1 MGAMKMKYLGNCC
14 SIIAISWL
22 SLNSVSAREISRE
35 NDARSTESGSQPAF
49 DDTADAPA
57 SGNDIVVT
65 ANKRQ
70 STTVLKAPSAIQ
82 AISGTDLLD
91 QGVVSF
97 EDVAG
102 QVPGLAVQ
110 NLGPGDRKYVIRG
123 VSSTGASTTGVYY
136 DEAVISGSNANDGGG
151 LQSDIRLYDLERIEV
166 LRGPQGTL
174 YGAGSMS
181 GTIRFITNKPDLDD
195 FSGYVKGEIST
206 TRKGGENYNING
218 ALNLPIVENK
228 IALRLVGWGV
238 DDSGFVDQVRVGT
251 GSPDP
256 LGRVSN
262 VNNDKVLGG
271 RAILRVKPVDDLTID
286 LSYTRQRQESQG
298 SSRYTPAGITA
309 YSVPG
314 TPTIQG
320 CDLCNT
326 DVNLAPRKDNL
337 EIFSATANYR
347 TSFGTFTAT
356 TNQFN
361 RKFLYSIDTTAILF
375 QLGIPYPSLTYEYVD
390 RKLNSSELRF
400 ASDFDFPVNFVVGGF
415 RQGETSN
422 LEVNVLSTNGIG
434 KPRGGFST
442 LNSMDALLFP
452 DTGSTFY
459 GRTDRRK
466 SVQYAAFGEV
476 AWDVVSG
483 LELTAG
489 IRYFHETL
497 NGVQQT
503 LHPFGGFPDGETSEP
518 PVVNEEQSN
527 SKLTYKF
534 NAGYTVSTDLLIY
547 ATVSSGFRSGG
558 LNPPSPF
565 APIPPSFKSDNLWN
579 YEFGIKGKLF
589 GGGLEYQADAF
600 YIDWKGIQVQQAT
613 PEALPYL
620 GNAGNARIKGFEFEL
635 VARPTDSLTV
645 NFAGSIQDAYLK
657 EGATPDQLA
666 INPTLGVSG
675 DKLPDVAPFQFAVG
689 LNYTT
694 PLSSTSDWSATLA
707 ADVNYQGKRNAYFQN
722 SPFNIE
728 LKSYTLVDLRASIS
742 NDLWTVS
749 VFARNLTDKR
759 AQLSAINSAQD
770 PYALITARPRTFGLS
785 VLRNF

>member
-35 NDARSTESGSQPAF
+35 SDARSTETGSQPGY
-49 DDTADAPA
+49 DETADAPA

-82 AISGTDLLD
+82 AISGSDLLN
-91 QGVVSF
+91 QGAVSF

-151 LQSDIRLYDLERIEV
+151 FQSDIRLYDLERIEV

-206 TRKGGENYNING
+206 TRNGGENYNING

-238 DDSGFVDQVRVGT
+238 DDSGFVDQVRVGA
-251 GSPDP
+251 GSTDP

-262 VNNDKVLGG
+262 VNNDNVLGG
-271 RAILRVKPVDDLTID
+271 RAILRVKPVDELTID
-286 LSYTRQRQESQG
+286 LSYTRQKQKARG
-298 SSRYTPAGITA
+298 SSRYTPTGITA
-309 YSVPG
+309 YSAPG
-314 TPTIQG
+314 APIIQG

-326 DVNLAPRKDNL
+326 DVNLAPREDNL
-337 EIFSATANYR
+337 EIYSATANYR

-361 RKFLYSIDTTAILF
+361 RKFLYSIDTTAILVQF
-375 QLGIPYPSLTYEYVD
+375 GLPYPSLTYEYVD
-390 RKLNSSELRF
+390 RKVNSSELRF

-415 RQGETSN
+415 RQSEASR
-422 LEVNVLSTNGIG
+422 LEVNVLATNNIG
-434 KPRGGFST
+434 TPRGGFST
-442 LNSMDALLFP
+442 LNSQDALLFP
-452 DTGSTFY
+452 DTGTTFL

-466 SVQYAAFGEV
+466 NLQYAAFGEV
-476 AWDVVSG
+476 AWDVVPG

-497 NGVQQT
+497 NGVQQLT
-503 LHPFGGFPDGETSEP
+503 HPFFGFPAGQTSEP
-518 PVVNEEQSN
+518 PVINEEQTN
-527 SKLTYKF
+527 DKFTYKF
-534 NAGYTVSTDLLIY
+534 NAGYTFSNDMLIY
-547 ATVSSGFRSGG
+547 ATASSGFRSGG

-565 APIPPSFKSDNLWN
+565 APIPLSFGPDNLWN
-579 YEFGIKGKLF
+579 YEVGIKGKLF

-600 YIDWKGIQVQQAT
+600 YIDWKDIQVQQAT
-613 PEALPYL
+613 SQALPYL

-694 PLSSTSDWSATLA
+694 PLSATSDWSATLA
-707 ADVNYQGKRNAYFQN
+707 ADINYQGKRNAYFQN

-728 LKSYTLVDLRASIS
+728 LKPYTLVDLRASIS

-759 AQLSAINSAQD
+759 AQLSAINSSQD
-770 PYALITARPRTFGLS
+770 PYAFITARPRTFGLS

>member
-1 MGAMKMKYLGNCC
+1 MNYAYAKDSSSENHT
-14 SIIAISWL
+14 SFSD
-22 SLNSVSAREISRE
+22 SVDESDTNNAP
-35 NDARSTESGSQPAF
+35 DESGS
-49 DDTADAPA
+49 
-57 SGNDIVVT
+57 GNVIVVT

-82 AISGTDLLD
+82 AISGADLLN
-91 QGVVSF
+91 QGAVSF
-97 EDVAG
+97 ENIAG

-181 GTIRFITNKPDLDD
+181 GTIRFIVNKPDLDE
-195 FSGYVKGEIST
+195 FSGYVKGELST
-206 TRKGGENYNING
+206 TRGGGGNYNLNG
-218 ALNLPIVENK
+218 ALNLPVIEDKV
-228 IALRLVGWGV
+228 ALRLVGWGV
-238 DDSGFVDQVRVGT
+238 DDSGFVDQVRVGA
-251 GSPDP
+251 GSLDP

-271 RAILRVKPVDDLTID
+271 RAILRVKPVDDLTVD
-286 LSYTRQRQESQG
+286 FSYTRQHQESAG

-309 YSVPG
+309 FAAPG
-314 TPTIQG
+314 SPAIQG

-326 DVNLAPRKDNL
+326 DVNLAPREDKL
-337 EIFSATANYR
+337 EIYSATANYR

-361 RKFLYSIDTTAILF
+361 RDFLYSIDTTAILV
-375 QLGIPYPSLTYEYVD
+375 QLGLPFPSVTYEYVD
-390 RKLNSSELRF
+390 RKVNSSELRF

-415 RQGETSN
+415 RQSETSK
-422 LEVNVLSTNGIG
+422 LEVNVLSTNNIG
-434 KPRGGFST
+434 TPKGGFST
-442 LNSMDALLFP
+442 LNSQDALLNP
-452 DTGSTFY
+452 DTGTTFF
-459 GRTDRRK
+459 GRTDRREN
-466 SVQYAAFGEV
+466 VQYAAFGEV
-476 AWDVVSG
+476 AWDVTPD
-483 LELTAG
+483 LELSAG
-489 IRYFHETL
+489 VRYFHETL

-503 LHPFGGFPDGETSEP
+503 LHPFFGFPAGQTSSP
-518 PVVNEEQSN
+518 PVVNEKQTN
-527 SKLTYKF
+527 DKFTYKF
-534 NAGYTVSTDLLIY
+534 NAGYTVSDDLLVY
-547 ATVSSGFRSGG
+547 ATASSGFRSGG

-565 APIPPSFKSDNLWN
+565 APIPPSFGPDNLWN
-579 YEFGIKGKLF
+579 YEVGIKGKLF

-600 YIDWKGIQVQQAT
+600 YIDWKDIQVQQAT

-620 GNAGNARIKGFEFEL
+620 GNAGNAIIKGFEFEL
-635 VARPTDSLTV
+635 VARPTDTLTV
-645 NFAGSIQDAYLK
+645 NFAGSVQDAYLK

-666 INPTLGVSG
+666 INPSLGISG

-689 LNYTT
+689 LDYTT
-694 PLSSTSDWSATLA
+694 PLPGASDWSGTVA
-707 ADVNYQGKRNAYFQN
+707 ADITYQGKRNAYFQN

-728 LKSYTLVDLRASIS
+728 LDDYTLIDLRASIS
-742 NDLWTVS
+742 NDVWTVS
-749 VFARNLTDKR
+749 IFARNLTDKR

-770 PYALITARPRTFGLS
+770 PYAFITARPRTFGLS
-785 VLRNF
+785 LLRNF